1 MVRTP
6 PTRAW
11 CRRRLGMRILAVT
24 CALTGMIPGSAQDA
38 LGASPGT
45 PMIPPPKI
53 VTPNTPVPQ
62 LPTIPTPV
70 PGMQQL
76 PRVGGAGGTGGAGG
90 PSPIQATNQP
100 IPGID
105 IVVLEKPV
113 HKLTT
118 RTNSDGVIMLGVL
131 TTGDFELDLT
141 AESLHAAIGKL
152 GGRQPS
158 GGTGGAGGNGGSQFG
173 AKLPNDGLGGSGGNG
188 GAGGKLAGP
197 PPNGGNDS
205 DGGHGGNGGDNA
217 APQFILIGLLL
228 PAVQPARDGT
238 APTTPGTTL
247 TSHGFKLPMP
257 GKGLHIAF
265 RIGGSGSVMKIDW
278 GDGSA
283 PSIFDRWG
291 NRLPENSAPIP
302 KDRALAGPGQTT
314 SGAGPA
320 QSHSRGIVTLVR

>member
-1 MVRTP
+1 MS
-6 PTRAW
+6 
-11 CRRRLGMRILAVT
+11 
-24 CALTGMIPGSAQDA
+24 PGS
-38 LGASPGT
+38 

-53 VTPNTPVPQ
+53 VTPNPPAPQ

-76 PRVGGAGGTGGAGG
+76 PRVGGTTG
-90 PSPIQATNQP
+90 PVTPPPIQASNEP

-105 IVVLEKPV
+105 VVVKKKPPNGA
-113 HKLTT
+113 LTT
-118 RTNSDGVIMLGVL
+118 HSDSNGIIMLGVL
-131 TTGDFELDLT
+131 TTGDFELTLT
-141 AESLHAAIGKL
+141 AESLHTAIGKL

-158 GGTGGAGGNGGSQFG
+158 GGNGGA
-173 AKLPNDGLGGSGGNG
+173 G

-197 PPNGGNDS
+197 PPS
-205 DGGHGGNGGDNA
+205 GGHGGDGGVSG
-217 APQFILIGLLL
+217 APQYILIGLLL
-228 PAVQPARDGT
+228 PADQFDGT
-238 APTTPGTTL
+238 APTTPGTTM

-257 GKGLHIAF
+257 GQGLHIGF

-291 NRLPENSAPIP
+291 NMLAENNAPIP
-302 KDRALAGPGQTT
+302 KDRAPAGPGQTT

-320 QSHSRGIVTLVR
+320 QSHSRAIVTLVR